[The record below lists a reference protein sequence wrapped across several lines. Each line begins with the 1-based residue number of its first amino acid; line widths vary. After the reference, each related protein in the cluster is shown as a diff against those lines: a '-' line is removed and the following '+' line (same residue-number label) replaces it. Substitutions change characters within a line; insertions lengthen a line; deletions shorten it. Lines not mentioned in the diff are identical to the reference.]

1 MHECLFQTI
10 LLSTYC
16 ASCFKGRWFSRLV
29 AIGHYVVISIFRGTR
44 LLSMVWMAAN
54 SCVMLM
60 SNRMLKYQ
68 WMHKITLQRWAKII
82 LCVSFCVFSMVW
94 CAFTGISVTICNL
107 GGTVTVSLRMTAV
120 SKMAIIHWVQLLRYG
135 KYKIMTE
142 ESCDEK
148 KAYLTACMCTY
159 IPHVQKQSDSNPTAV
174 YLELPLLY
182 M

>member
-1 MHECLFQTI
+1 MVFKLILLVMHECLFQTI

-107 GGTVTVSLRMTAV
+107 GGTVTVSLC
-120 SKMAIIHWVQLLRYG
+120 IW
-135 KYKIMTE
+135 
-142 ESCDEK
+142 
-148 KAYLTACMCTY
+148 
-159 IPHVQKQSDSNPTAV
+159 
-174 YLELPLLY
+174 LPLVKWPLSIEFSFSG
-182 M
+182 MGNTK